1 MKIGL
6 TLNWKAK
13 WHKPLLSPESWQVLP
28 QGEAYCNVL
37 THYFAQWTPKILC
50 YQMPLLPLLACITS
64 YLRT

>member
-13 WHKPLLSPESWQVLP
+13 WHKPLLSPESWQALP

-37 THYFAQWTPKILC
+37 TDYFAQWTPKILG
-50 YQMPLLPLLACITS
+50 YRL
-64 YLRT
+64 

>member
-13 WHKPLLSPESWQVLP
+13 WHKPLLLPESWQALP

-37 THYFAQWTPKILC
+37 THYFAHGRQKF
-50 YQMPLLPLLACITS
+50 
-64 YLRT
+64 